1 MGSIIGSKSSHHDWQ
16 ADELRDQRER
26 YQKKID
32 DLIKNQNFQ
41 LAKLNKYYD
50 RRITDLERQNQK
62 ILNRDREANQDAIT
76 RRDME
81 YQNEIDQL
89 RKMHAK
95 QVEKLRAENQDR
107 LERARFEANE
117 ELRTNN
123 MDQNNRLSELEQQ
136 YADQQ
141 AQQSQQFENNL
152 NQIRASEKRA
162 VDQTRKDLNT
172 QHQKETEAIRMS
184 RDQEVG
190 QLQKEN
196 DELNRYYEM
205 RLHDQKQHYQN
216 NEDRIESH
224 DMSMLQNKEETQHA
238 ELARARDGF
247 NQNLKTLRQRYDES
261 LQNENEKLQG
271 IDEQA
276 HDRIEDRMNNE
287 LRDLKFEL
295 ARAKQEKVLNN
306 VNEEAQAQREIKNI
320 ENDYQQKYAD
330 LQRERVEALRDSN
343 AINAANIR
351 KIHEKDS
358 QQMQTDERQV
368 LSQSD
373 LENEIN
379 QEALANQKQQ
389 STLRNQYEQNLASER
404 IKKIR
409 QNAFETEK
417 QLRKNYVA
425 NVQQERQAFQTK
437 RRDLMLEMRKKSAAE
452 LRTVEEHAEHQ
463 EMRDQE
469 NLANL
474 KEHYQNQI
482 NNLQD
487 KLTLERQQDQ
497 IRDRRLVKE
506 MKRESHQ
513 QLETQ
518 KIQYQDKMRLAELAH
533 EREVHEIDRRNQE
546 KLDQVLTTMKQE
558 EKS

>member
-224 DMSMLQNKEETQHA
+224 DMSMLQNKEEMQHA

-358 QQMQTDERQV
+358 QQMQIDERQV